1 MVWTIPLSEVAGVLA
16 VSFTPGVPV
25 MLAPDT
31 PVQRPG
37 QSAPRTTEPK
47 TEPTTSAP
55 PTEEPAPPELPPDE
69 VVDPSDPTAGPAP
82 APAPTPFD
90 PPPAPQ
96 ATDDE
101 TAPSTSDDEKETAK
115 KRGPDRVLMPTDR
128 RRFFHM
134 SAGGASSNGVYQYYG
149 AGPMDFQIEGM
160 IGSHTKMFPNFGG
173 AFVMQY
179 RKGFTTELSFAGRLV
194 WDKPLSKAFAIYS
207 STDFTFGLNV
217 PIGRA
222 GYFYPGIPSALFGIG
237 WGVKMILLERLLLSI
252 RPIAPNLVGPAYGNQ
267 LYIRFRWDVSGGIG
281 VVW

>member
-1 MVWTIPLSEVAGVLA
+1 MAWTIPLSEVAGVLA

-25 MLAPDT
+25 MLAPDA

-37 QSAPRTTEPK
+37 QQGPRTTDPPK
-47 TEPTTSAP
+47 TEPAPTTSDTP
-55 PTEEPAPPELPPDE
+55 VDEPAPPELPPEDA
-69 VVDPSDPTAGPAP
+69 VVPAEPAP
-82 APAPTPFD
+82 APSPTPFEA
-90 PPPAPQ
+90 PPAPQ

-101 TAPSTSDDEKETAK
+101 TAPRADDEEKEPSK
-115 KRGPDRVLMPTDR
+115 KERVLMPTDR

-134 SAGGASSNGVYQYYG
+134 TAGGASANGVYQYYG
-149 AGPMDFQIEGM
+149 GSPMDFQIEAM

-173 AFVMQY
+173 AFLVQF
-179 RKGFTTELSFAGRLV
+179 RKGFTTEMSFAGRLV

-222 GYFYPGIPSALFGIG
+222 GYLYPGLPSALFGIG
-237 WGVKMILLERLLLSI
+237 WGVKMILLERLLLSF

-267 LYIRFRWDVSGGIG
+267 LYVRFRWDVSGGIG